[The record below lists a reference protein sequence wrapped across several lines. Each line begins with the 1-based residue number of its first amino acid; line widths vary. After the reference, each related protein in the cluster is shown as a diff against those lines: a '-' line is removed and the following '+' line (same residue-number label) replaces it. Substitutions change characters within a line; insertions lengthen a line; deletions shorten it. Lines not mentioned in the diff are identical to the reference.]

1 MGLLAAGTVIL
12 AMSATAPAAA
22 GAPAAE
28 AAPLQL
34 RPKAAIGAMTTPRGA
49 AAPFAVPTDTVELDF
64 PKPVDP
70 RLASS
75 PSSCASQR
83 SLCYDAGSGRIVY
96 KPARK
101 LMPTIQG
108 LTPESI
114 SVKRDRIVLR
124 YSF

>member
-22 GAPAAE
+22 VAPAAE
-28 AAPLQL
+28 AAPLKL
-34 RPKAAIGAMTTPRGA
+34 RPKAAIGAMTPPRGA
-49 AAPFAVPTDTVELDF
+49 APFAFPTDTVELDF

-96 KPARK
+96 KPARQ
-101 LMPTIQG
+101 LMPSIRG
-108 LTPESI
+108 LTPESL